1 MLAARVEHR
10 SEPSAKITAVEPKQ
24 LFVLRHA
31 KSSWDDPGL
40 PDHERPLAPR
50 GRRAVAVLHEY
61 IRSRGIEP
69 ALVLCSS
76 ARRTRETLVGV
87 QPGGEQLIE
96 DDLYDADAGA
106 LIERL
111 RRVPADVSSVM
122 LIGHNPAMQL
132 LVLRLARTAN
142 TEDPRLEDLR
152 GKFPTGGLATLEFDC
167 AWSDLGPGR
176 ARLTDLIRPKQL
188 AGA

>member
-1 MLAARVEHR
+1 MERR
-10 SEPSAKITAVEPKQ
+10 SEPLAKITAVEPKQ

-40 PDHERPLAPR
+40 PDRERPLAPR
-50 GRRAVAVLHEY
+50 GRRAVAVLHDY
-61 IRSRGIEP
+61 VRSRGIEP

-76 ARRTRETLVGV
+76 ARRTRETLKGV
-87 QPGGEQLIE
+87 EPGGEQLIE
-96 DDLYDADAGA
+96 DELYDADAGA

-111 RRVPADVSSVM
+111 RRVSADAPSVM
-122 LIGHNPAMQL
+122 MIGHNPAMQL
-132 LVLRLARTAN
+132 LVVRLAGVAN
-142 TEDPRLEDLR
+142 TEDSRLEDLR
-152 GKFPTGGLATLEFDC
+152 RKFPTGGLATLEFDC

-176 ARLTDLIRPKQL
+176 ARLTDLVRPKHL